1 MVLWGE
7 TGCWSLLGL
16 KDVNWTPETGS
27 VRIIF
32 ILVCMTQAWNSD
44 QNMIFKTWVF
54 QKLTFSSKWVS
65 TKSEFHFFLSFLS
78 FSLHFSFFCLYPS
91 PDILCVHF
99 NPVIPW
105 LQWLWWWPYSTMTIR
120 CVVFDIPHPRR
131 FCFDKTQRWHETWD
145 FHRWTTDFKYLTLYM
160 CPGISWFS
168 GGKERRSA
176 ITNRV

>member
-1 MVLWGE
+1 MLTE
-7 TGCWSLLGL
+7 HLKQALSGL
-16 KDVNWTPETGS
+16 FLFWFAWLKPE
-27 VRIIF
+27 
-32 ILVCMTQAWNSD
+32 IL
-44 QNMIFKTWVF
+44 IKTWF
-54 QKLTFSSKWVS
+54 LRHEYLKNQHFLQ
-65 TKSEFHFFLSFLS
+65 SECQQNLSFIS
-78 FSLHFSFFCLYPS
+78 FRGIYGLCLYPP

-145 FHRWTTDFKYLTLYM
+145 FHRWTTDFKYLTLCM

-176 ITNRV
+176 VTNRV